1 MLKNKKA
8 LAWAIVTGTG
18 TMSMNA
24 MALTQADADGM
35 VTAILAAAGIA
46 IAAGYSIMAVV
57 KAAKIGIAL
66 LGSFLS
72 KGARA

>member
-72 KGARA
+72 NGARA